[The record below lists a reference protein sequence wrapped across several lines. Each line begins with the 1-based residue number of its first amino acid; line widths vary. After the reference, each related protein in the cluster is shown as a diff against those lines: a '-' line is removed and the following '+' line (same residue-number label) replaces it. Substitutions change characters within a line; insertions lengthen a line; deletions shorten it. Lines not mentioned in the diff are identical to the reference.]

1 MVIWLGAVP
10 AVSVYACRLL
20 RRLLGPAGCWVP
32 PAAGYSIDRPA
43 PPPRV
48 LSAAAYCSLACD
60 DEGFVEV
67 SVATVPPPCGLS
79 L

>member
-1 MVIWLGAVP
+1 MVIWPGAGP
-10 AVSVYACRLL
+10 TVSVYARRLL
-20 RRLLGPAGCWVP
+20 RRLLGPAEWWVP
-32 PAAGYSIDRPA
+32 PTAGLLVDRPA

-48 LSAAAYCSLACD
+48 LSAAAYCSLVSD